1 MIPFSARSPRFAGA
15 VFAAAALFL
24 VPFFAGEYLLSVLI
38 MTFFWIMLTAG
49 LNLVGAMGY
58 TSISHCAFYGIGG
71 YISALLTLK
80 AGFPFVLSLAAGTL
94 GAGAVG
100 LVIGYPAFRVR
111 GHYFAII
118 TLAFGLMV
126 TLIFSNWREVT
137 GGDRGLTGIF
147 SPIPSTEGYYSLTL
161 GATLFVIWFT
171 DRILR
176 SSLGRQL
183 VAIQEDEDLA
193 QQMGIHTMRCKL
205 IVFALGALL
214 AGFAGGLMVHYV
226 NFVHPDFFSFGY
238 SFNVIMGM
246 LMGGVG
252 TTLGAVLG
260 GIISIWLPEALR
272 FTFGLRYIVMGIVL
286 ILVMSFMPKGIVGTM
301 VENLREKKRTSQ

>member
-1 MIPFSARSPRFAGA
+1 MIPSLTRSSFTGIGVA
-15 VFAAAALFL
+15 VIALCL
-24 VPFFAGEYLLSVLI
+24 IPLFAGEYLLSVFI
-38 MTFFWIMLTAG
+38 MTLFWIMLTAG
-49 LNLVGAMGY
+49 LNLLGAMGY
-58 TSISHCAFYGIGG
+58 TSICHCAFYGIGG

-80 AGFPFVLSLAAGTL
+80 MGFPFVLSLAAGTL
-94 GAGAVG
+94 GAGLIG
-100 LVIGYPAFRVR
+100 LLIGYPAFRVR

-118 TLAFGLMV
+118 TLAFGLIIA
-126 TLIFSNWREVT
+126 LIFSNWRQVT
-137 GGDRGLTGIF
+137 GGDRGLTGIL
-147 SPIPSTEGYYSLTL
+147 SPIPSTEGYYYLTL
-161 GATLFVIWFT
+161 GAALAVIWVT

-176 SSLGRQL
+176 SSFGRQL

-205 IVFALGALL
+205 IAFALGALL

-252 TTLGAVLG
+252 TTVGAILG
-260 GIISIWLPEALR
+260 GVISIWLPEALR

-286 ILVMSFMPKGIVGTM
+286 ILVMSFMPKGIVGTIAD
-301 VENLREKKRTSQ
+301 NLREKKRIRQ